1 MHHIHVYKP
10 SVDLELTSEMSSLEL
25 IDIQESLAL
34 MINHNGLINVSV
46 EDLDIF
52 AARPCQS
59 YIGYS
64 EKNVGDALETFCRQV
79 APDDLQA
86 MIIYAWTSN
95 NNVIREAHALEDF
108 VESCSDMYGFTI
120 KWGISRVGKEQRCA
134 KLLVLFTTEKA
145 APNETTDK
153 KIYQVEE
160 NFSHRKVM
168 LPLGVGVK
176 IKKGDINW
184 EFFK

>member
-1 MHHIHVYKP
+1 MNIHIYKP
-10 SVDLELTSEMSSLEL
+10 QVEIRIVNDHISSLEKA
-25 IDIQESLAL
+25 DILESLSF
-34 MINHNGLINVSV
+34 MINGRGLMSVSV
-46 EDLDIF
+46 EDIQMF
-52 AARPCQS
+52 AGRACEA
-59 YIGYS
+59 YIGYNATV
-64 EKNVGDALETFCRQV
+64 KDALETFCRQV
-79 APDDLQA
+79 APDDIQA

-168 LPLGVGVK
+168 LPLGVDVK

>member
-64 EKNVGDALETFCRQV
+64 EKNVEDAYNWMNITE
-79 APDDLQA
+79 
-86 MIIYAWTSN
+86 S
-95 NNVIREAHALEDF
+95 AL
-108 VESCSDMYGFTI
+108 SSMSSLLTNMYGYMNQGANDTYETLERETI
-120 KWGISRVGKEQRCA
+120 VNQLDEYRQELYS
-134 KLLVLFTTEKA
+134 LLNA
-145 APNETTDK
+145 DNAGRHSS
-153 KIYQVEE
+153 Q
-160 NFSHRKVM
+160 S
-168 LPLGVGVK
+168 
-176 IKKGDINW
+176 
-184 EFFK
+184 

>member
-1 MHHIHVYKP
+1 MVVEVYKP
-10 SVDLELTSEMSSLEL
+10 QIEIKIMNDLSSLEKA
-25 IDIQESLAL
+25 DILESLSL
-34 MINHNGLINVSV
+34 MINGRGLMSVSV
-46 EDLDIF
+46 EDLEILEG
-52 AARPCQS
+52 RPCES
-59 YIGYS
+59 FIGYS
-64 EKNVGDALETFCRQV
+64 EKNVEDALETFCRKT
-79 APDDLQA
+79 APDDIQA

-95 NNVIREAHALEDF
+95 NNIIREAHALEDF

-168 LPLGVGVK
+168 LPLGVDVK